1 MIDDQ
6 VLAGQ
11 GCSFNLFVNYKQKYE
26 IRYEYIFV
34 VAGGKSKT
42 DRLLTMVG
50 TF

>member
-11 GCSFNLFVNYKQKYE
+11 GCSFTLFFNYKQKYE
-26 IRYEYIFV
+26 IRYEYIVF
-34 VAGGKSKT
+34 VAGGKSET
-42 DRLLTMVG
+42 NRLLTMVG